1 MKHLHSPIQWAVHL
15 LILPFILSAISCT
28 SPGKIRERNR
38 NNLSRLTLDMSRQQV
53 LTVMK
58 RPYRSETLS
67 LSNGKRL
74 ELLYYHTDL
83 KTPDG
88 AVTDDELT
96 PVVLIEDKVI
106 GWGWILVRRFKEEGG
121 SQGLLLDEEKETR
134 DIRQDI
140 EKIDMY

>member
-1 MKHLHSPIQWAVHL
+1 MKYLHSPIQWVVHL
-15 LILPFILSAISCT
+15 LILPLILSAISCT

-106 GWGWILVRRFKEEGG
+106 GWGWILVRRFKEVDG
-121 SQGLLLDEEKETR
+121 SQGLPLEEEKETR

>member
-1 MKHLHSPIQWAVHL
+1 MKYLHSPIQWAVHL

-38 NNLSRLTLDMSRQQV
+38 NNLSRLNLDMSRQQV

-96 PVVLIEDKVI
+96 PVVLIEGKVI
-106 GWGWILVRRFKEEGG
+106 GWGWILVRRLKEEDG
-121 SQGLLLDEEKETR
+121 SQGLPLEEEKETR

>member
-1 MKHLHSPIQWAVHL
+1 MKHLPSSVQWAVHL
-15 LILPFILSAISCT
+15 IILPFILSAFSCT
-28 SPGKIRERNR
+28 SPGKIRELNR

-106 GWGWILVRRFKEEGG
+106 GWGWILVRRFKEEDG
-121 SQGLLLDEEKETR
+121 SQELPLEEEKQTR

>member
-1 MKHLHSPIQWAVHL
+1 MKYLHFPIQWAVHL

-121 SQGLLLDEEKETR
+121 SQGLRLDEEKETR

>member
-1 MKHLHSPIQWAVHL
+1 M
-15 LILPFILSAISCT
+15 ILPFILSAISCT

-38 NNLSRLTLDMSRQQV
+38 NNLNRLTLDMSRQQV

-106 GWGWILVRRFKEEGG
+106 GWGWILVRRFKEVDG
-121 SQGLLLDEEKETR
+121 SQGLPLEKEKETR

>member
-15 LILPFILSAISCT
+15 LILLFILSAISCT

-38 NNLSRLTLDMSRQQV
+38 NNLNRLTLDMSRQQV

-67 LSNGKRL
+67 LSSGKRL

-106 GWGWILVRRFKEEGG
+106 GWGWILVRRFKEVDG
-121 SQGLLLDEEKETR
+121 SQGLPLEEEKETR

-140 EKIDMY
+140 DKIDMY

>member
-1 MKHLHSPIQWAVHL
+1 MKHLPSPIQWAVHL

-96 PVVLIEDKVI
+96 PVVLIEGKVI
-106 GWGWILVRRFKEEGG
+106 GWGWILVRRFKEDGG
-121 SQGLLLDEEKETR
+121 SQGLPLEEEKETR

>member
-1 MKHLHSPIQWAVHL
+1 
-15 LILPFILSAISCT
+15 
-28 SPGKIRERNR
+28 
-38 NNLSRLTLDMSRQQV
+38 
-53 LTVMK
+53 
-58 RPYRSETLS
+58 
-67 LSNGKRL
+67 

-106 GWGWILVRRFKEEGG
+106 GWGWILVRRFKEEDD
-121 SQGLLLDEEKETR
+121 SQGLPLEEEKETR

>member
-1 MKHLHSPIQWAVHL
+1 M
-15 LILPFILSAISCT
+15 ILPFILSAISCT

-106 GWGWILVRRFKEEGG
+106 GWGWILGRRFKEKGG
-121 SQGLLLDEEKETR
+121 TQGLPLEEEKETR

>member
-1 MKHLHSPIQWAVHL
+1 MKHLHSNTQWAVHL
-15 LILPFILSAISCT
+15 IILTFILNTISCT

-58 RPYRSETLS
+58 RPYRSETLI

-106 GWGWILVRRFKEEGG
+106 GWGWILVRRFKEEDG
-121 SQGLLLDEEKETR
+121 SQGLPLEEEKETR

>member
-1 MKHLHSPIQWAVHL
+1 M
-15 LILPFILSAISCT
+15 ILPFILSAISCT

-106 GWGWILVRRFKEEGG
+106 GWGWILVRRFKEGDG
-121 SQGLLLDEEKETR
+121 SQGLPLEEEKETR

>member
-1 MKHLHSPIQWAVHL
+1 M
-15 LILPFILSAISCT
+15 
-28 SPGKIRERNR
+28 
-38 NNLSRLTLDMSRQQV
+38 
-53 LTVMK
+53 
-58 RPYRSETLS
+58 
-67 LSNGKRL
+67 
-74 ELLYYHTDL
+74 LYYHTDL

-106 GWGWILVRRFKEEGG
+106 GWGWILVRRLKEERV
-121 SQGLLLDEEKETR
+121 SQGLPLEEEKETR

>member
-15 LILPFILSAISCT
+15 LILPLILSAISCT

-67 LSNGKRL
+67 LSSGKRL

-106 GWGWILVRRFKEEGG
+106 GWGWILVQRFKEVDG
-121 SQGLLLDEEKETR
+121 SQGLPLEEEKETR

>member
-1 MKHLHSPIQWAVHL
+1 MKYLHSPIQWAVHL
-15 LILPFILSAISCT
+15 LILPLILSAISCT

-106 GWGWILVRRFKEEGG
+106 GWMDLGPALQRGGWFPGITPGRRE
-121 SQGLLLDEEKETR
+121 R
-134 DIRQDI
+134 DPG
-140 EKIDMY
+140 YSSGY

>member
-1 MKHLHSPIQWAVHL
+1 
-15 LILPFILSAISCT
+15 
-28 SPGKIRERNR
+28 
-38 NNLSRLTLDMSRQQV
+38 
-53 LTVMK
+53 MK

-106 GWGWILVRRFKEEGG
+106 GWGWLLVRRLKEEGG
-121 SQGLLLDEEKETR
+121 SQGLPLEEEKETR
-134 DIRQDI
+134 DIRHDI

>member
-1 MKHLHSPIQWAVHL
+1 
-15 LILPFILSAISCT
+15 
-28 SPGKIRERNR
+28 
-38 NNLSRLTLDMSRQQV
+38 MSRQQV

-96 PVVLIEDKVI
+96 PVVLIEGKVI
-106 GWGWILVRRFKEEGG
+106 GWDGSWCGASKRRIVP
-121 SQGLLLDEEKETR
+121 R
-134 DIRQDI
+134 D
-140 EKIDMY
+140 YP

>member
-1 MKHLHSPIQWAVHL
+1 M
-15 LILPFILSAISCT
+15 ILSFILNAISCT

-38 NNLSRLTLDMSRQQV
+38 NNLSRLTLDMSLQQV
-53 LTVMK
+53 LAVMK

-74 ELLYYHTDL
+74 ELLYYHTDM

-96 PVVLIEDKVI
+96 PVVLIEDKLI
-106 GWGWILVRRFKEEGG
+106 GWGWILVRRFKVEGG
-121 SQGLLLDEEKETR
+121 LQGLPLHEEKETR